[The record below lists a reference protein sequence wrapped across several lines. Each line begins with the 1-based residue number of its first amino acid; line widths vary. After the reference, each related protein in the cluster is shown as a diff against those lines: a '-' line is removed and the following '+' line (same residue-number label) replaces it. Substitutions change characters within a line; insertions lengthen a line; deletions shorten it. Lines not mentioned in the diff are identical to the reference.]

1 MSSRK
6 RKRPEEEEEEILP
19 DRSNPSE
26 VRILSANTCGF
37 DKAKWENLKR
47 IADSNDVDLI
57 FMQECGSAKEV
68 EDTVGNDWVVKVEQ
82 EKPAAAGI
90 KDRDGKLYPV
100 APNCGVA
107 RFYAT
112 LKRRKRDKLQVND
125 EVLPYLPENSQAVKD
140 FIFPKESESGAGSST
155 QGVRKST
162 RTKHVPAENLPNLRC
177 LGERGPQ
184 RIEISRPGYMPV
196 TVFNYHAPQGGG
208 SGGKNQSGMDASKG
222 HSILSCVVG
231 EARTDC
237 LVIGD
242 QNVDKSLMQ
251 TYYPDKSL
259 LSAPRPE
266 RLIHAAGS
274 RALNLE
280 AIDLGDD
287 GKLFNN
293 KGKPGCSDHSPLGL
307 RIVLTKAPAQ

>member
-6 RKRPEEEEEEILP
+6 RKRSEEEQEILP
-19 DRSNPSE
+19 DRSLSGE

-37 DKAKWENLKR
+37 DKAKWEKLKKM
-47 IADSNDVDLI
+47 ADSNEVDLI

-68 EDTVGNDWVVKVEQ
+68 EDTVGKDWVVKVTQ
-82 EKPAAAGI
+82 EKAAAASI
-90 KDRDGKLYPV
+90 SDREGKVYPV
-100 APNCGVA
+100 APNCGVS

-112 LKRRKRDKLQVND
+112 LKRRKIEELQVN
-125 EVLPYLPENSQAVKD
+125 EQLYLPANSQAVKD
-140 FIFPKESESGAGSST
+140 FIFPKESESGAASST

-162 RTKHVPAENLPNLRC
+162 RTKHIPAGNLTNLGC

-184 RIEISRPGYMPV
+184 CIEISQTGFRPV

-208 SGGKNQSGMDASKG
+208 SGGRNQSGMDAAKG
-222 HSILSCVVG
+222 HRILSCVVG
-231 EARTDC
+231 EARTPC

-242 QNVDKSLMQ
+242 QNVDRTLMQ
-251 TYYPDKSL
+251 THYPNTSL
-259 LSAPRPE
+259 VSAARPE

-274 RALNLE
+274 RELNVE

-307 RIVLTKAPAQ
+307 RIFLASDPGQ